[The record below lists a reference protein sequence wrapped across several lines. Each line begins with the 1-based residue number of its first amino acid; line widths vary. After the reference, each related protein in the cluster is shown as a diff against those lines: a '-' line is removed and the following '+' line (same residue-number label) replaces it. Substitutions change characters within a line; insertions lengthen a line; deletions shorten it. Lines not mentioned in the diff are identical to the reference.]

1 METPLDQYDPQL
13 TPQSPEGAGPEPA
26 ELPTD
31 APVWPRFMADST
43 AANRPAANRPA
54 ANRPAANRPAAN
66 RPAANQPTVT
76 PRIADRPEVL
86 PLNLPRAAA
95 PRRPDGLR
103 PAKGHRA
110 AANRRPAPAPRSQS
124 RPLLL
129 KWLRRAPLVILILL
143 GLGCAGLSWL
153 AVQEILSPGAE
164 THHVALA
171 EKEQEQISSLFL
183 LGGVA
188 VGCVSVS
195 ILLAQQLRRAP
206 RR

>member
-1 METPLDQYDPQL
+1 MERPLDQFNPQL
-13 TPQSPEGAGPEPA
+13 TPRSREGAGPEPA
-26 ELPTD
+26 ALPTD
-31 APVWPRFMADST
+31 APVWPRFIADS
-43 AANRPAANRPA
+43 AAHRS
-54 ANRPAANRPAAN
+54 
-66 RPAANQPTVT
+66 TVT

-86 PLNLPRAAA
+86 PLNLPPAAA

-110 AANRRPAPAPRSQS
+110 ANRRPALVPAPRANS

-129 KWLRRAPLVILILL
+129 KWLRRAPLVILTLL

-153 AVQEILSPGAE
+153 AVQEILNPGAE
-164 THHVALA
+164 THHIALA

-188 VGCVSVS
+188 VGCVSLS

>member
-1 METPLDQYDPQL
+1 MEKPRDQFNHRIPHRGHDG
-13 TPQSPEGAGPEPA
+13 TAAEPA
-26 ELPTD
+26 TLPTVAEPPD
-31 APVWPRFMADST
+31 WPRLIADPMT
-43 AANRPAANRPA
+43 ADTRRPSQRPGQ
-54 ANRPAANRPAAN
+54 R
-66 RPAANQPTVT
+66 PTVT

-86 PLNLPRAAA
+86 PLNLPPAAT
-95 PRRPDGLR
+95 PRRADGLR

-110 AANRRPAPAPRSQS
+110 AADRRPVAAPQPRSSS

-153 AVQEILSPGAE
+153 AVQEILNPGVE
-164 THHVALA
+164 THPVALA

-188 VGCVSVS
+188 VGCISLS